1 MLKQVEVDKE
11 VRGREGMGE
20 NVMVYW
26 NKKTMSTKLAEGYEY
41 FNPLSEKLAN
51 SSATSPTPAK
61 MFIAKYFKRVMRYS
75 V

>member
-26 NKKTMSTKLAEGYEY
+26 NKMTMSTKLAEGYEVKV
-41 FNPLSEKLAN
+41 L
-51 SSATSPTPAK
+51 
-61 MFIAKYFKRVMRYS
+61 
-75 V
+75 